1 MLKRQT
7 YLQVPGGLLTESA
20 LSAEAFEFRLLRVEG
35 PTARWSLGPR
45 ETTTLTQ
52 SPGCWGSEL
61 PKVATLSLSSRLI
74 PSWVGLPKSRCNI
87 LSFNDEH
94 SLAKSDLFTLKVQPL
109 TESWPNKTLLL
120 KEMKNCLYSSGR
132 ACTVRMLPLCRFEY
146 IQVHRWLTRC

>member
-1 MLKRQT
+1 MTNDENVKKRQT
-7 YLQVPGGLLTESA
+7 YLQVPGGLLTKSA

-120 KEMKNCLYSSGR
+120 KEMKTLPVFVRASLYGPDVT
-132 ACTVRMLPLCRFEY
+132 TVSFRIHPS
-146 IQVHRWLTRC
+146 T